1 MQRRFKAAS
10 LVALAALSL
19 SLIGCGQ
26 MNKLKARKAFKE
38 ANAFYVQQD
47 YKKAADKY
55 QEVVENDPEFTNAY
69 FYLANSL
76 DNLYKPSR
84 KGEKQND
91 GYLADAVKYYKIAA
105 DREKDPKQKKLALDF
120 LLAAYQP
127 DKLGDPSQAEPLV
140 QKMIEMDPSDPNNYF
155 ALAKIYEDAGQYDQA
170 EQILLK
176 AKEMRPKD
184 PQVYGQLAG
193 YYNRQGEFEKTIDA
207 YQQWAQIE
215 PNNPEV
221 YYTMAAFY
229 WEKAFRDTK
238 LKEAQKKD
246 YVQKGLEAVNKALEL
261 KPDYMEALTSKGLL
275 LRLQAGFEKDRA
287 KYDTIIAEA
296 NGYTDRAK
304 ELQKKKA
311 AGLTK

>member
-26 MNKLKARKAFKE
+26 VNKLRARKAFKE
-38 ANAFYVQQD
+38 ANTFYVQQD
-47 YKKAADKY
+47 YKRAADKY
-55 QEVVENDPEFTNAY
+55 QEVIDNDPDFTTAY

-84 KGEKQND
+84 KGEAAND
-91 GYLADAVKYYKIAA
+91 GYLTKAVQNYRIAA
-105 DREKDPKQKKLALDF
+105 EREKDPKQRKLALEF
-120 LLAAYQP
+120 LVAAYQP
-127 DKLGDPSQAEPLV
+127 DKLADPSQAEPLV
-140 QKMIEMDPSDPNNYF
+140 QKMIQIDPGDPDNYF
-155 ALAKIYEDAGQYDQA
+155 ILAQIYEDAGQYDQA
-170 EQILLK
+170 EQVLLK
-176 AKEMRPKD
+176 ARDVRPKD
-184 PQVYGQLAG
+184 PSVYGRLAG

-207 YQQWAQIE
+207 YQQWVQVD

-229 WEKAFRDTK
+229 WDKAFRDTK

-246 YVQKGLEAVNKALEL
+246 YVDKGLQNVDKALQL
-261 KPDYMEALTSKGLL
+261 KPEYMEALTNKGLL

-287 KYDTIIAEA
+287 RYDALIKQAQD
-296 NGYTDRAK
+296 YTDRAK
-304 ELQKKKA
+304 ELQKKKV
-311 AGLTK
+311 AGLAK

>member
-1 MQRRFKAAS
+1 MQRRFRAAS

-19 SLIGCGQ
+19 SLIGCGE

-38 ANAFYVQQD
+38 ANTFYVQQD
-47 YKKAADKY
+47 YKKAAERY
-55 QEVVENDPEFTNAY
+55 QQVITDDPEFTTAY

-91 GYLADAVKYYKIAA
+91 EYLTEAVKYYKIAA
-105 DREKDPKQKKLALDF
+105 EREKDPKQKKLALDF

-127 DKLGDPSQAEPLV
+127 DKLADPSQAEPLV
-140 QKMIEMDPSDPNNYF
+140 QKMIEMDPGDPNNYF

-176 AKEMRPKD
+176 AKDMRPKD

-193 YYNRQGEFEKTIDA
+193 YYNRQGEFEKTIEA

-246 YVQKGLEAVNKALEL
+246 YVQKGLEAVDTALKL

-287 KYDTIIAEA
+287 KYDAIIAEA
-296 NGYTDRAK
+296 NTYTDRAK
-304 ELQKKKA
+304 DIQKKKA
-311 AGLTK
+311 AGLVK